1 MYKIKLYVSGRSSG
15 NYQIHTWSY
24 RFLPKEERPSKKQKT
39 SHDSGS
45 EDSQD
50 YRYLTKSGSRGRGSS
65 YYWYYIEVTV
75 EEEINIKVTE
85 TRIFIFIM
93 NFEISKKWV
102 NPYTCTWWIS
112 LIYPTH
118 LFLKVNLKW
127 NVVNIF
133 IIS

>member
-15 NYQIHTWSY
+15 IYQIHAWSY

-50 YRYLTKSGSRGRGSS
+50 YRYLTKSESGRRGSS
-65 YYWYYIEVTV
+65 YYWYYMYIEVTV

-102 NPYTCTWWIS
+102 NPYTCTW
-112 LIYPTH
+112 
-118 LFLKVNLKW
+118 
-127 NVVNIF
+127 
-133 IIS
+133 